1 MKDKDNTF
9 WVLSAWKEKESPEQA
24 SAYYSRSEERWED
37 KISKTT
43 MMGKMMMKSEKRY
56 ESKTKSQSIQTQP
69 T

>member
-56 ESKTKSQSIQTQP
+56 
-69 T
+69 